1 MTSLFL
7 KTLQSYGHLDEADIQ
22 RAEQVMAKIQ
32 PALQVIR
39 DRTAAAQLR
48 VLDAFQKH
56 EVADFHL
63 NGSTGYG
70 YGDSGRAKLEEVWAT
85 LFKGEAA
92 LVRGHMVSGTHAIAI
107 VLFGLLRRGDEMLSI
122 SGMPYDTLQ
131 TIIGESG
138 HEPGTLAEYG
148 VTHRVVDLTL
158 DDDFDIP
165 KILASIGPKTK
176 LIAIQRSRGYDWRQS
191 LTIEK
196 IERVCQTI
204 HQTYPDL
211 TIFVDNCYGEFV
223 EEREP
228 LEVGADIIAGSL
240 IKNPGGA
247 LAPRGGYVCGRADLL
262 DRVASRLTAP
272 GIAHDVGAALDFNRP
287 AFQGLFMAPLIVEQA
302 LSGAIFASAYLES
315 LGFDVSPTPLEER
328 TDIIQAIRFGSEEPL
343 MRFAEGIQMAS
354 PLEAYVRPVASPLPG
369 YDDAVVMAGGT
380 FTQGS
385 SIELSVDAPL
395 RSPYIGYMQGG
406 LSFAH
411 VVTAVVCAC
420 KRMED

>member
-1 MTSLFL
+1 MTPHFL
-7 KTLQSYGHLDEADIQ
+7 NALAEYGDLNESDIARVRQTLEYVA
-22 RAEQVMAKIQ
+22 
-32 PALQVIR
+32 PALAEVR

-48 VLDAFQKH
+48 VLQAFQRH

-70 YGDSGRAKLEEVWAT
+70 YGDSGRAKLEAVWAE

-92 LVRGHMVSGTHAIAI
+92 LVRGHMVSGTHAIAS
-107 VLFGLLRRGDEMLSI
+107 VLFGLLRSGQELLSV

-131 TIIGESG
+131 TIIGETG
-138 HEPGTLAEYG
+138 DEPGTLKEYG
-148 VTHRVVDLTL
+148 VRHRVIDLGW
-158 DDDFDIP
+158 DGDFDIP
-165 KILASIGPKTK
+165 AILEAIGPETG
-176 LIAIQRSRGYDWRQS
+176 LVAIQRSRGYDWRKS
-191 LTIEK
+191 LTIAQ
-196 IERVCQTI
+196 IERVAKAI
-204 HQTYPDL
+204 RAAHPEVP
-211 TIFVDNCYGEFV
+211 IFVDNCYGEFV
-223 EEREP
+223 EEKEP

-247 LAPRGGYVCGRADLL
+247 LAPRGGYVCGRQDLI

-302 LSGAIFASAYLES
+302 LSGAIFAAAYLES
-315 LGFDVSPTPLEER
+315 LGYAVSPGPLEYR
-328 TDIIQAIRFGSEEPL
+328 TDIIQAVRFAAEAPL

-354 PLEAYVRPVASPLPG
+354 PLESYVRPVASPLPG
-369 YDDAVVMAGGT
+369 YDDQVVMAGGT

-395 RSPYIGYMQGG
+395 RPPYIGYMQGG

-411 VVTAVVCAC
+411 VVTAVTCAC
-420 KRMED
+420 KRMEA